1 MTDAPRFPTTKLR
14 EGYHMGEVDDFLA
27 KVEPRVTGRP
37 DGSIAALIRE
47 ARFTPVRLRQ
57 GYDMGAVDAH
67 LDALH
72 ARAERGGP
80 AA

>member
-1 MTDAPRFPTTKLR
+1 M
-14 EGYHMGEVDDFLA
+14 
-27 KVEPRVTGRP
+27 
-37 DGSIAALIRE
+37 IRE

-72 ARAERGGP
+72 ARAERGSP
-80 AA
+80 RA

>member
-1 MTDAPRFPTTKLR
+1 MTAPRFPLVR
-14 EGYHMGEVDDFLA
+14 FRGGYDAGEVDAFLA
-27 KVEPRVTGRP
+27 DVEPRV
-37 DGSIAALIRE
+37 DGSVAALIRE

-72 ARAERGGP
+72 ARAERGSP
-80 AA
+80 SA

>member
-1 MTDAPRFPTTKLR
+1 VTAPRFPLVRFR
-14 EGYHMGEVDDFLA
+14 EGYHVGEVDDFLA

-57 GYDMGAVDAH
+57 GYDMGSVDAH

-72 ARAERGGP
+72 ARAERGSP
-80 AA
+80 RA